1 MDTVTNLRTFITV
14 VQCSGFSEAAR
25 YMQVVPSVV
34 AKRIAQLEQ
43 SMGAR
48 LFDRTTRSVTLT
60 EAGQRLHARA
70 SILVGE
76 FDDLVATVHRDETR
90 LEGHLRLMLPT
101 TLTLLY
107 LGDVLTKFMAEN
119 ERITVEVALADR
131 SINPTEQA
139 FDVVVSGRTA
149 NYEGVVQIPLAP
161 IHYVACASHEYL
173 LRAGAPTHPHDL
185 VKHRCLVFRPAGKT
199 WGFDSAH
206 GQVLVDVPPL
216 LQSDDTHS
224 LLLAAQQGLGI
235 ALLPGYLA
243 HPAIARSELVQVLPG
258 HPVTE
263 AWFKAYVPRRLER
276 LALVQRLCQ
285 TIKQA
290 LEALPHARIVALGT
304 VPRGGAPDRRGQQ
317 GTTTH
322 D

>member
-1 MDTVTNLRTFITV
+1 MDTVTNLRTFVTV

-34 AKRIAQLEQ
+34 AKRVAQLES

-48 LFDRTTRSVTLT
+48 LFDRTTRSVSLT

-70 SILVGE
+70 GALLDD
-76 FDDLVATVHRDETR
+76 FDDLITTVHRDKNK

-119 ERITVEVALADR
+119 DRITLEIALADR
-131 SINPTEQA
+131 SINPMEQA

-149 NYEGVVQIPLAP
+149 NFEGVTQIPLAP
-161 IHYVACASHEYL
+161 IHYVLCASREYL
-173 LRAGAPTHPHDL
+173 LSAGPIQHPQDL
-185 VKHRCLVFRPAGKT
+185 ATHRCLVFKPAGKT
-199 WGFDSAH
+199 WSFGSSH
-206 GQVLVDVPPL
+206 GPIQVDVHATIL
-216 LQSDDTHS
+216 SDDTHS

-235 ALLPGYLA
+235 AVLPGYLA
-243 HPAIARSELVQVLPG
+243 APAMARGELLPLLKG
-258 HPVTE
+258 HPVAD

-276 LALVQRLCQ
+276 LALVQRLCER
-285 TIKQA
+285 IKQA
-290 LEALPHARIVALGT
+290 LEELPTAEIVSLGT
-304 VPRGGAPDRRGQQ
+304 LPRGKSS
-317 GTTTH
+317 TSY
-322 D
+322 